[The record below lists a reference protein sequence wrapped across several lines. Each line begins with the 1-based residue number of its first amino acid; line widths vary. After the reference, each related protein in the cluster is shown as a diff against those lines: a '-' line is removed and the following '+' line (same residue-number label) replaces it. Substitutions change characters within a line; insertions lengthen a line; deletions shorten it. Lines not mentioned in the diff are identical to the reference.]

1 MVVEEAATDR
11 SPSRDGGPGSE
22 PSVCSPGGTG
32 PAGRRARWV
41 LAICVFLLVC
51 TVAQVWADAGAL
63 VRADHVLHDF
73 PFRQRWPSLVG
84 AARVTDLVGQR
95 GPTAAL
101 VLLVAAVLGLRQRRW
116 RPVVVTAAALLTI
129 NLVVGLAKLG
139 FGRKDPAFDDPELFQ
154 GGLLF
159 PSGHAANV
167 VLIWGMLAYL
177 LAVYG
182 PLWHRRRALGAGV
195 AGLTLLMGVT
205 AVYRDT
211 HWMTDMLAGFLIGAI
226 VLQAVV
232 LLDAARAEVAVG
244 RALRRVRRRL
254 PVGAAG

>member
-1 MVVEEAATDR
+1 M
-11 SPSRDGGPGSE
+11 
-22 PSVCSPGGTG
+22 
-32 PAGRRARWV
+32 
-41 LAICVFLLVC
+41 LA
-51 TVAQVWADAGAL
+51 
-63 VRADHVLHDF
+63 
-73 PFRQRWPSLVG
+73 
-84 AARVTDLVGQR
+84 
-95 GPTAAL
+95 
-101 VLLVAAVLGLRQRRW
+101 
-116 RPVVVTAAALLTI
+116 I

-167 VLIWGMLAYL
+167 VLTWGVVAYL

-195 AGLTLLMGVT
+195 AALTLLMGVT

-211 HWMTDMLAGFLIGAI
+211 HWMTDMLAGFLMGAI

-232 LLDAARAEVAVG
+232 LLDAVRVELAVG
-244 RALRRVRRRL
+244 HVLGRLRRRL
-254 PVGAAG
+254 SAGASG